1 MHKKPL
7 KEIPRYKD
15 VWKVGYPII
24 LSLIAQNVVNVTDTA
39 FLGRLGEVALGA
51 AAIGGLLYI
60 SIYMLGYGFST
71 GAQILIARRNGEKK
85 FNQTGEI
92 TDQAL
97 YASLILGVFITVLL
111 FFFTPTIIRASIQS
125 KDIADASITFLEY
138 RIWGLSFVYLNAVF
152 RAFYVGITNTR
163 ILSISAAIMA
173 GTNIFLDYTMIFGHF
188 GFPAM
193 GIKGAAIASVIAATS
208 AS

>member
-1 MHKKPL
+1 M
-7 KEIPRYKD
+7 
-15 VWKVGYPII
+15 G
-24 LSLIAQNVVNVTDTA
+24 
-39 FLGRLGEVALGA
+39 
-51 AAIGGLLYI
+51 
-60 SIYMLGYGFST
+60 ST

-193 GIKGAAIASVIAATS
+193 GIAGAAIASVIPEMLATLYFVVKTTTFQS
-208 AS
+208 RKLYAVFGFSKPNFRVLKQMLDLSIWKIFNGS